1 MIACTVIA
9 RNYLAQA
16 RVLTRSFLDHH
27 PDGSVRVL
35 VLDDPEHEIGSG
47 EDFRVLSP
55 SDVLPPDEFAR
66 MATAYGIVELAT
78 AVKPALLRHLLS
90 EAPVVAYFDPDI
102 QIFAPL
108 NDVFDAAAEHGIAL
122 TPHSTSPLPREGDGT
137 STEDVIL
144 DAGVFN
150 LGFIAM
156 GQCTEAV
163 DWWDSRLRRECIIDP
178 AHGRFVDQRWVDL
191 FPAYFTPAILRDP
204 GLNVA
209 WWNAPNRAVIS
220 GPDGPLVNGSPLRFF
235 HFSGYDPDRPW
246 LLSTHQGPI
255 PRVLLSDRPDLRA
268 LTDAYRQRVIDAGY
282 TDWRPREYG
291 LALAPDGL
299 LLDERMRRL
308 YRDALRASERNEV
321 AEPPNPFTH
330 GDDAFVAWLGTSD
343 SPGAGPWPLG
353 RYIHDVWEQSPELRA
368 RFADP
373 HRDDAE
379 AIRQWAGKEG
389 VQDGMLPPSLARHLT
404 PIVGP
409 AEPPVFTPGLH
420 IVAPFGDGSDRD
432 IIASRIARVAE
443 AAGIAVSTTTLPPR
457 GRAAVSDFAIDWSQL
472 EMHEVNIFITE
483 SDRLPEAIHM
493 MPPALVTAP
502 RNYAVIRD
510 DVGPYI
516 PVPDACSLFLD
527 ALWACS
533 TIRARELS
541 AAHPN
546 TSVEVIPLPPARLAT
561 DRGGAAL
568 STLVIGDSL
577 AVLRDAGVLPSGPL
591 VIAIDDVGHSTED
604 EERLRMAASGSPAV
618 DIRRVRPTDMPALL
632 AEAAAIVVGGI
643 PHDLLIPVLDA
654 QAAGVPII
662 NAPAPQDAG
671 SCLAFLT
678 AILKEAA
685 VHSASAD
692 PEPPRRQRW
701 RLPLR

>member
-9 RNYLAQA
+9 KNYLAQA

-55 SDVLPPDEFAR
+55 SDVLPADEFAR

-78 AVKPALLRHLLS
+78 AVKPALLRHLLA

-108 NDVFDAAAEHGIAL
+108 NDVFDAAAEQGIAL

-209 WWNAPNRAVIS
+209 WWNAPNRAVTS

-268 LTDAYRQRVIDAGY
+268 LTDAYRQRVMDAGY
-282 TDWRPREYG
+282 ADWRTRDYG
-291 LALAPDGL
+291 LALAPGGL
-299 LLDERMRRL
+299 
-308 YRDALRASERNEV
+308 
-321 AEPPNPFTH
+321 
-330 GDDAFVAWLGTSD
+330 
-343 SPGAGPWPLG
+343 
-353 RYIHDVWEQSPELRA
+353 
-368 RFADP
+368 
-373 HRDDAE
+373 
-379 AIRQWAGKEG
+379 
-389 VQDGMLPPSLARHLT
+389 
-404 PIVGP
+404 
-409 AEPPVFTPGLH
+409 
-420 IVAPFGDGSDRD
+420 
-432 IIASRIARVAE
+432 
-443 AAGIAVSTTTLPPR
+443 
-457 GRAAVSDFAIDWSQL
+457 
-472 EMHEVNIFITE
+472 
-483 SDRLPEAIHM
+483 
-493 MPPALVTAP
+493 
-502 RNYAVIRD
+502 
-510 DVGPYI
+510 
-516 PVPDACSLFLD
+516 
-527 ALWACS
+527 
-533 TIRARELS
+533 
-541 AAHPN
+541 
-546 TSVEVIPLPPARLAT
+546 
-561 DRGGAAL
+561 
-568 STLVIGDSL
+568 
-577 AVLRDAGVLPSGPL
+577 
-591 VIAIDDVGHSTED
+591 
-604 EERLRMAASGSPAV
+604 
-618 DIRRVRPTDMPALL
+618 
-632 AEAAAIVVGGI
+632 
-643 PHDLLIPVLDA
+643 
-654 QAAGVPII
+654 
-662 NAPAPQDAG
+662 
-671 SCLAFLT
+671 
-678 AILKEAA
+678 
-685 VHSASAD
+685 
-692 PEPPRRQRW
+692 
-701 RLPLR
+701 